1 MGIWDFMTGLMQPVT
16 DLIDAVQTSDE
27 ERLQFKAQIMRIQ
40 TEAMSKLQ
48 DYEMALL
55 KAKSNIIVA
64 EAKGDSWLQRS
75 WRPLGM
81 VTLLALVVLD
91 SLGILPNRS
100 NCTEAWTMIQVGFGG
115 YVVGRSAE
123 KTAPKLVNAIKGDK
137 A

>member
-1 MGIWDFMTGLMQPVT
+1 MGIWDFMTVLVQPVT
-16 DLIDAVQTSDE
+16 NLIDAVQTSDE
-27 ERLQFKAQIMRIQ
+27 ERLQLKAQIMRIQ
-40 TEAMSKLQ
+40 TEAVSKLQ

-81 VTLLALVVLD
+81 VTLLILVVLD
-91 SLGILPNRS
+91 SLGILPNRLS
-100 NCTEAWTMIQVGFGG
+100 TEAWTMIQVGFGG

-137 A
+137 S

>member
-1 MGIWDFMTGLMQPVT
+1 
-16 DLIDAVQTSDE
+16 
-27 ERLQFKAQIMRIQ
+27 
-40 TEAMSKLQ
+40 
-48 DYEMALL
+48 MALL

-81 VTLLALVVLD
+81 VTLLVLVVLD
-91 SLGILPNRS
+91 ALGILPNRLS
-100 NCTEAWTMIQVGFGG
+100 TEAWTMIQVGFGG

-137 A
+137 S

>member
-1 MGIWDFMTGLMQPVT
+1 MGIWDFMTGLVQPVT
-16 DLIDAVQTSDE
+16 DLIDTVHTSDE
-27 ERLQFKAQIMRIQ
+27 ERLQLKAQIMRIQ

-64 EAKGDSWLQRS
+64 EAKGNSWLQRS

-91 SLGILPNRS
+91 SLGILPNRLS
-100 NCTEAWTMIQVGFGG
+100 TEAWTMIQVGFGG

-137 A
+137 S

>member
-1 MGIWDFMTGLMQPVT
+1 MGIWSFMTGLMQPVT

-27 ERLQFKAQIMRIQ
+27 ERLQLKAQIMRIQ

-91 SLGILPNRS
+91 SLGILPNRLS
-100 NCTEAWTMIQVGFGG
+100 TEAWTMIQIGFGG

-123 KTAPKLVNAIKGDK
+123 KTAPKLVNAIKGDQS
-137 A
+137 

>member
-1 MGIWDFMTGLMQPVT
+1 MGIWDFMTGLVQPVT

-27 ERLQFKAQIMRIQ
+27 ERLQLKAQIMRIQ

-81 VTLLALVVLD
+81 VTLLVLVVLD
-91 SLGILPNRS
+91 SLGILPNRLS
-100 NCTEAWTMIQVGFGG
+100 TEAWTMIQIGFGG

-137 A
+137 S

>member
-16 DLIDAVQTSDE
+16 DLIDAVHTSDE
-27 ERLQFKAQIMRIQ
+27 ERLQLKAQIMRIQ

-48 DYEMALL
+48 EYEMALL
-55 KAKSNIIVA
+55 EAKSNIIVA

-91 SLGILPNRS
+91 SLGILPNRL
-100 NCTEAWTMIQVGFGG
+100 TAEAWTMIQIGFGG

-123 KTAPKLVNAIKGDK
+123 KTAPKLVNAIKGDQS
-137 A
+137 

>member
-1 MGIWDFMTGLMQPVT
+1 MAIWDFMTGLMQPVT
-16 DLIDAVQTSDE
+16 DLIDAVHTSDE
-27 ERLQFKAQIMRIQ
+27 ERLQLKAQIMRIQ

-81 VTLLALVVLD
+81 VTLLVLVVLD
-91 SLGILPNRS
+91 SLGILPNRLS
-100 NCTEAWTMIQVGFGG
+100 TEAWTMIQVGFGG

-137 A
+137 S

>member
-27 ERLQFKAQIMRIQ
+27 ERLQLKAQIMRIQ

-91 SLGILPNRS
+91 SLGILPNRLS
-100 NCTEAWTMIQVGFGG
+100 TEAWTMIQIGFGG

-123 KTAPKLVNAIKGDK
+123 KTAPKLVNVIKGDK
-137 A
+137 S

>member
-16 DLIDAVQTSDE
+16 DLIDAVHTSDE
-27 ERLQFKAQIMRIQ
+27 ERLQLKAQIMRIQ

-91 SLGILPNRS
+91 SLGILPNRL
-100 NCTEAWTMIQVGFGG
+100 TAEAWTMIQIGFGG

-123 KTAPKLVNAIKGDK
+123 KTAPKLVNAIKGDQS
-137 A
+137 